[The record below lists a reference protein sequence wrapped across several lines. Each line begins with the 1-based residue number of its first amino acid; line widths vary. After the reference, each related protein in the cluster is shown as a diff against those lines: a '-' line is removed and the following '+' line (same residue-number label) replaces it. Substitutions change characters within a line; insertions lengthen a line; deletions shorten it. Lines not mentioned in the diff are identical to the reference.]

1 MNCFLNVFVATS
13 NIPLST
19 PDHVSNAT
27 SPSGSVLHA
36 VPSSRSAPQS
46 PTQSKLDSLRA
57 WSFNTYKFTRQ
68 LLSERLGR
76 GTRTVDAE
84 LEAQIE
90 LLRDTQLKYCNIL
103 RLARA
108 LTAHF
113 YQVNCFEAL
122 STLTSGFNVLVCVYS
137 VKSYLHVRD
146 VPDIWFRMAGYP
158 AGRFLLSGS
167 GSGPV
172 VPRNRIS
179 EPDNGSAQMWP
190 RNVTK
195 LLVCSGLKP
204 FLA

>member
-1 MNCFLNVFVATS
+1 MILACDILSFMISAYVCDICNSIISCLLKLLTLSFFSVFAFTVATS

-27 SPSGSVLHA
+27 TPSGSVMRPTP

-46 PTQSKLDSLRA
+46 PSQSKLDSLRA

-90 LLRDTQLKYCNIL
+90 LLRDTQLKYANIL

-108 LTAHF
+108 LSAHF
-113 YQVNCFEAL
+113 YQVGTHSAAVWVRSLGQPVFFPF
-122 STLTSGFNVLVCVYS
+122 SYS
-137 VKSYLHVRD
+137 YWQKNIHLLKTQNHK
-146 VPDIWFRMAGYP
+146 M
-158 AGRFLLSGS
+158 FLLLSDTNMTS
-167 GSGPV
+167 QY
-172 VPRNRIS
+172 N
-179 EPDNGSAQMWP
+179 
-190 RNVTK
+190 
-195 LLVCSGLKP
+195 
-204 FLA
+204 

>member
-1 MNCFLNVFVATS
+1 MLATS

-27 SPSGSVLHA
+27 SPGSTTLRPPA
-36 VPSSRSAPQS
+36 PTSRSAPQS

-90 LLRDTQLKYCNIL
+90 LLRDTQHKYANIL

-108 LTAHF
+108 LTSHF
-113 YQVNCFEAL
+113 FQVRLF
-122 STLTSGFNVLVCVYS
+122 VLRPVYTY
-137 VKSYLHVRD
+137 VVR
-146 VPDIWFRMAGYP
+146 
-158 AGRFLLSGS
+158 S
-167 GSGPV
+167 
-172 VPRNRIS
+172 
-179 EPDNGSAQMWP
+179 
-190 RNVTK
+190 
-195 LLVCSGLKP
+195 
-204 FLA
+204 

>member
-1 MNCFLNVFVATS
+1 MFICAATS

-19 PDHVSNAT
+19 PDHVSSNAAMT
-27 SPSGSVLHA
+27 PGAGSMA
-36 VPSSRSAPQS
+36 RAIPTPPSSCSAPQS
-46 PTQSKLDSLRA
+46 PTQSKLDTLRA

-113 YQVNCFEAL
+113 YQVRMCTLHFYGYNIRHAL
-122 STLTSGFNVLVCVYS
+122 
-137 VKSYLHVRD
+137 
-146 VPDIWFRMAGYP
+146 
-158 AGRFLLSGS
+158 
-167 GSGPV
+167 
-172 VPRNRIS
+172 
-179 EPDNGSAQMWP
+179 
-190 RNVTK
+190 
-195 LLVCSGLKP
+195 
-204 FLA
+204 

>member
-1 MNCFLNVFVATS
+1 MTALVSKSCLLYVETATS

-27 SPSGSVLHA
+27 TPSGSTLRPA
-36 VPSSRSAPQS
+36 PSSRSAPQS

-90 LLRDTQLKYCNIL
+90 LLRDTQLKYCNVL

-113 YQVNCFEAL
+113 YQASCFIEL
-122 STLTSGFNVLVCVYS
+122 STLTVCILVLRSGFPHILESPGFFLVF
-137 VKSYLHVRD
+137 H
-146 VPDIWFRMAGYP
+146 
-158 AGRFLLSGS
+158 FLES
-167 GSGPV
+167 P
-172 VPRNRIS
+172 
-179 EPDNGSAQMWP
+179 
-190 RNVTK
+190 
-195 LLVCSGLKP
+195 
-204 FLA
+204 